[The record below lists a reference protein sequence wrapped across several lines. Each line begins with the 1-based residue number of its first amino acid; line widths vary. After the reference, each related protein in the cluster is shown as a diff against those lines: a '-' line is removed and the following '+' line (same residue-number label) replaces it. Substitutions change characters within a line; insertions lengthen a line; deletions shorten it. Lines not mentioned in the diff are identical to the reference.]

1 VGGDDIIPVAAVV
14 ITDAEGGAKPTVAVL
29 RTRTRSDAG
38 IIVVLPDS
46 APTSEVSSAYQAGAI
61 LCLKTPLDEDQ
72 LLSAI
77 GSAIDL
83 HTAKVH
89 ADELMRQLDVQ
100 SHLASLG
107 RVTAGFTHEVS
118 SPLAVLVVSYEAIR
132 ADVNRL
138 LQERDRPAVPIEECA
153 PSATNTLPGECLSP
167 VPSVEDVRGTLD
179 DMGAALERIQAVL
192 ATARALAQGSLSTL
206 VEEVDLASVV
216 RDVRRWT
223 ANELE
228 GIEFQ
233 EVVEEPIVAHA
244 DPWLL
249 TQIMLNLLANAAHAA
264 RQLPSPRVRLHL
276 YSSNETAIVSVRDNG
291 PGIPL
296 EIRDRIFEPFFT
308 TRRGRGG
315 TGLGLALC
323 REYAAQM
330 QAHLTLWTAPGRGA
344 CFRIHLQRT
353 TRR

>member
-1 VGGDDIIPVAAVV
+1 LGGDDTTPVAVVV
-14 ITDAEGGAKPTVAVL
+14 ITDAEGGAETAVAGL
-29 RTRTRSDAG
+29 RARARSDAA

-46 APTSEVSSAYQAGAI
+46 APTSEVSRAYQAGAI

-138 LQERDRPAVPIEECA
+138 LQERDRPAVLIEECA
-153 PSATNTLPGECLSP
+153 PSATNALQGECLSP
-167 VPSVEDVRGTLD
+167 LPSVEEVRGTLD
-179 DMGAALERIQAVL
+179 DMGAALERIQGVL
-192 ATARALAQGSLSTL
+192 ATARALAQGNLSTL

-216 RDVRRWT
+216 RDVRRWA

-228 GIEFQ
+228 GVAFQ

-291 PGIPL
+291 PGVPL

-315 TGLGLALC
+315 TGLGLALG